1 MNYIYMK
8 NIYSFLFFLI
18 TIFVFL
24 FKNTTLILE
33 SNLTNKLIIFLG
45 LLVINI
51 IVIIYSYS
59 KEEKKIN
66 GIKTIKL
73 SLYYS
78 LIGTFGYIILFDLIK
93 INNIELVKNINIQIL
108 LYSLFITI
116 IKIIFYNKLLL

>member
-116 IKIIFYNKLLL
+116 ITIIFYNKLLL

>member
-1 MNYIYMK
+1 MK

-24 FKNTTLILE
+24 FKNNKLIIE
-33 SNLTNKLIIFLG
+33 SNITNKLIMFLG
-45 LLVINI
+45 LQVINI
-51 IVIIYSYS
+51 ILVIYSYS

-78 LIGTFGYIILFDLIK
+78 LIGTFTYIILFDLIK
-93 INNIELVKNINIQIL
+93 INNIELVKNRNIQIL

-116 IKIIFYNKLLL
+116 ITIIFYNKLLL